1 MIHNLQ
7 PRQHGAALIM
17 ALVVLV
23 ILTLLAVSSLGTTN
37 LEEKMAANAK
47 NKSLAFQAAESA
59 LRVGENWLATTTT
72 QPAFPD
78 ASKALYL
85 PSTTVPLWEDASIW
99 TGNKSVVYPNI
110 PGASGAKSDLAQV
123 ANPPRYFVEQMQ
135 DVPDPGLTS
144 TTVYYRITARG
155 EGGTSNAI
163 AMVQS
168 VVSRTWP
175 KP

>member
-1 MIHNLQ
+1 MEHNLRN
-7 PRQHGAALIM
+7 RQRGAALIM
-17 ALVVLV
+17 ALVVLT

-37 LEEKMAANAK
+37 LEEKMAANVK

-59 LRVGENWLATTTT
+59 LRVAENWLSITTT
-72 QPAFPD
+72 QPTFPD
-78 ASKALYL
+78 TPKALYL

-110 PGASGAKSDLAQV
+110 PGTSGAKSDLAQV
-123 ANPPRYFVEQMQ
+123 ANPPRYIIEQMQ
-135 DVPDPGLTS
+135 EVPDPALTS

-175 KP
+175 RP